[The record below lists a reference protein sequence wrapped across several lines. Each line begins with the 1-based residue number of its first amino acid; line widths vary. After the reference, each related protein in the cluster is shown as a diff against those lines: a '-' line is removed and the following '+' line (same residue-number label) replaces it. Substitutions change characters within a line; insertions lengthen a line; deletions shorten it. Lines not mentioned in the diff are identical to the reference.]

1 MAKRALM
8 VVACSAALML
18 LGVLPAAAGG
28 QAEST
33 GPVTLQ
39 YAFWGDQNEINA
51 TNAYLNS
58 YMQKHPNVKIE
69 PLNFGSNTDFN
80 TKVTTLAASNTL
92 PDLGYFYEPNVL
104 TWGMNGK
111 FVDLTDFYKSQPA
124 KLDAIKFVTPD
135 GKIVGISV
143 ANEIQVIW
151 YSKKMFDA
159 AGLPYPPADASKAWS
174 WDKFVQV
181 AKQLT
186 KDANGKTPND
196 AGFDPQNVHQF
207 GTWVQNWWMPWL
219 TFAISNGGGLVNAD
233 GTKLIMDD
241 PATIDAI
248 QKMADLVT
256 VDHVSPAP
264 GTQQMPTAAA
274 TALLSQQVAMVVDG
288 TWDLLTL
295 GITKQQQG
303 LDFGVGVLP
312 YMKNLATSSVG
323 TPIVV
328 YKSSKHVPEAL
339 QLLKYVMSPENAL
352 PLLKNGLWLPN
363 EKRWYSDPKL
373 VSQWVDNPVHPPEYR
388 AAVVDFAL
396 NYSHRLPQY
405 YVPTFAK
412 MDDVIEAALQQVWL
426 GQKTAADVINNEI
439 MPKITPIFQGK

>member
-69 PLNFGSNTDFN
+69 ALNFGSNTDFN

-111 FVDLTDFYKSQPA
+111 FVDLTDFYKNQPA

-181 AKQLT
+181 AKKLT

-219 TFAISNGGGLVNAD
+219 TFAISNGGGLVSAD

-241 PATIDAI
+241 PRP
-248 QKMADLVT
+248 
-256 VDHVSPAP
+256 S
-264 GTQQMPTAAA
+264 TQ
-274 TALLSQQVAMVVDG
+274 SRR
-288 TWDLLTL
+288 WR
-295 GITKQQQG
+295 
-303 LDFGVGVLP
+303 
-312 YMKNLATSSVG
+312 TS
-323 TPIVV
+323 
-328 YKSSKHVPEAL
+328 
-339 QLLKYVMSPENAL
+339 
-352 PLLKNGLWLPN
+352 
-363 EKRWYSDPKL
+363 
-373 VSQWVDNPVHPPEYR
+373 
-388 AAVVDFAL
+388 
-396 NYSHRLPQY
+396 
-405 YVPTFAK
+405 
-412 MDDVIEAALQQVWL
+412 
-426 GQKTAADVINNEI
+426 
-439 MPKITPIFQGK
+439 